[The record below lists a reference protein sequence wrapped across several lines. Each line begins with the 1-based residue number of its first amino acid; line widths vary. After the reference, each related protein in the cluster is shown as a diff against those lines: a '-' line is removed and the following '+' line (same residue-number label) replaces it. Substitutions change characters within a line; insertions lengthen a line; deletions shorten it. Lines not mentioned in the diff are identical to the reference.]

1 VPSGRGEGARGSF
14 FESVSLVSHRPGHPR
29 HPLPIRGL
37 FQLQHWR
44 AVTGRR
50 AERWRAGGDGSLPA
64 APGSAT
70 LAPTVVRCGRGSLRR
85 GVRSTF
91 GLVTG
96 LYFYASASPIQP
108 MGLSSGPYSVF
119 YFIVVSTWF

>member
-1 VPSGRGEGARGSF
+1 MFPTDPATPGILCQF
-14 FESVSLVSHRPGHPR
+14 KVSSN
-29 HPLPIRGL
+29 
-37 FQLQHWR
+37 FSTWR

-50 AERWRAGGDGSLPA
+50 AERWRAGGGGSLPA
-64 APGSAT
+64 APGSAA
-70 LAPTVVRCGRGSLRR
+70 LAPTVVRCGRESLRR

-96 LYFYASASPIQP
+96 LYFYESASPIRP

-119 YFIVVSTWF
+119 YFIIVGTVLS